1 MGKLMSKVSPR
12 KSKLIVKLSLMPRK
26 VAAER
31 KKRSDALIAEEVQKI
46 QDFYRRD
53 DISRMCPGR
62 KDFVSVKTD
71 RGREHI
77 QKRVLICNLKEV
89 HQMFCAENSI
99 KVSFSKFCS
108 LRPEEV
114 VLTVQKG
121 QEVCQCEYHENIE
134 MCVEGLSKAVVS
146 LPKSAREAL
155 EMTVCS
161 MENENCV
168 DRKCTDC
175 GVAKLDGC
183 FKECDDEM
191 EVSYRKWTKDGIIKK
206 ELIQTDAAEAK
217 QDLYT
222 QMETFA
228 RHVYNV
234 KRQHTELKCLK
245 ENIADNHVII
255 QEDFAENYTLRQQN
269 EIMAAHWAPQQ
280 VTIFTAV
287 VYYKENNELKSVS
300 YCIISDELDHNKHSV
315 FVFNKLIINDL
326 VTRLGSNKVQHI
338 YYWSD
343 GCGSQF
349 KNKYT
354 FSNLLFH
361 EHDFGCTAEW
371 NFFETSHGK
380 GPVDGIGGAVKR
392 SVWRCTMQ
400 GKDCPMDAK
409 NFFEIANRESKSVTV
424 IYASKEEVR
433 KTASA
438 ANLDDRWAVTKPIPG
453 TRRFHQFKPSQSDDQ
468 LVCSVN
474 SSYTQM
480 TKATPINE
488 TSTDAVITTGDY
500 ILVEFKA
507 KKSIRN
513 FVGQVCVN
521 KLLIGN
527 YSLTVTIQCL

>member
-1 MGKLMSKVSPR
+1 MPQKV
-12 KSKLIVKLSLMPRK
+12 V
-26 VAAER
+26 AER
-31 KKRSDALIAEEVQKI
+31 KKRSDALIAEEVQEIKE
-46 QDFYRRD
+46 FYRCD

-71 RGREHI
+71 KGREHR

-89 HQMFCAENSI
+89 YQMFCEEKSLN
-99 KVSFSKFCS
+99 VSFSKFCS

-134 MCVEGLSKAVVS
+134 MCVEGLSRVVVS
-146 LPKSAREAL
+146 LPKSAREAV

-161 MENENCV
+161 MDNENCV
-168 DRKCTDC
+168 DRKCTEC

-183 FKECDDEM
+183 FEDYDDEM
-191 EVSYRKWTKDGIIKK
+191 EVSYRKWTKDSIIRK
-206 ELIQTDAAEAK
+206 ELIQTDIAEAK
-217 QDLYT
+217 QDLYM
-222 QMETFA
+222 QMEIFA
-228 RHVYNV
+228 RHVYNA

-245 ENIADNHVII
+245 ESLTANHIII

-287 VYYKENNELKSVS
+287 AYYKENNELKNIS
-300 YCIISDELDHNKHSV
+300 YSIISDELDHSKHSV
-315 FVFNKLIINDL
+315 FVFNKLIVDDI
-326 VTRLGSNKVQHI
+326 VTHLGSDKVQHI

-354 FSNLLFH
+354 LSNLLLH

-371 NFFETSHGK
+371 NFFETAHGK
-380 GPVDGIGGAVKR
+380 GPVDGIGGTVKR
-392 SVWRCTMQ
+392 LVWRCTMQ

-409 NFFEIANRESKSVTV
+409 NFFEIAKRESKSVKV
-424 IYASKEEVR
+424 IYADKEEVR
-433 KTASA
+433 QIASA
-438 ANLDDRWAVTKPIPG
+438 ANLDNGWALTKQIPG
-453 TRRFHQFKPSQSDDQ
+453 TRRFHQFRPSLINDQ

-474 SSYTQM
+474 SSYTQLAE
-480 TKATPINE
+480 ATPINE
-488 TSTDAVITTGDY
+488 NYETSTDAITIGDY

-507 KKSIRN
+507 KKSVRN

-521 KLLIGN
+521 LVVN
-527 YSLTVTIQCL
+527 